1 MESWTIKVPKQ
12 LSARI
17 SRLARK
23 RHISRSALVRE
34 ALERLSEGESETF
47 VARVSQWVGAA
58 KGLPK
63 DLSTNPRHLR
73 GYGK

>member
-1 MESWTIKVPKQ
+1 METWTIKVPKQ

-17 SRLARK
+17 SRLARE

-47 VARVSQWVGAA
+47 VDRVSQWVGAA

-63 DLSTNPRHLR
+63 DLSTNPRYLR